1 MAQCF
6 KFGKAVSDNG
16 WGMFTT
22 MLGYKLDLEGK
33 TLVKVGRF
41 YPSSKTCS
49 VCGYKNHDLTLND
62 RIWECP
68 ECHQVHDRDYNA
80 ATNIKN
86 EGLRLLAETA

>member
-1 MAQCF
+1 
-6 KFGKAVSDNG
+6 
-16 WGMFTT
+16 MFTT

-80 ATNIKN
+80 AVNIKK
-86 EGLRLLAETA
+86 EGLRLLLETA